1 MRKEVRQWN
10 RPLCLHIERA
20 STCQEKLIAG
30 KRKRGETGKRAS
42 NRANRGV
49 IESLSQEGGKV
60 KHAPHECAHNH

>member
-30 KRKRGETGKRAS
+30 KRKRRETGKRVS
-42 NRANRGV
+42 NRANHGLM
-49 IESLSQEGGKV
+49 SSFFHSKGKS
-60 KHAPHECAHNH
+60 